1 MKQKSIFI
9 VSSIVVFAVLTWYS
23 TTIKAQ
29 PIRDELAGH
38 WSFDKKDTDAKITK
52 DALGEHNGEIKGTP
66 QIVEGKIGEA
76 LSFNGQDEYVV
87 MGAITEGQDLSY
99 AMWIKVDM
107 IPKNTQVIIWDDD
120 PNGGG
125 DSWLE
130 LMSDGTIQTQRGGDG
145 FGVFRSKTLVK
156 PQEWTHIAFVA
167 NEKKDKKILYINGM
181 SDAEASGK
189 ITTRTNRSHIVVA
202 VGHDRNSF
210 IKPNY
215 FEGVIDDVTIYNRA
229 LSSYEVIAVMNGVL
243 TSSIAVIIQQ
253 IPAQT
258 LGESFPLKVKAVT
271 PTRLHDFTFTFIFD
285 PQILKA
291 TSVDYGSLLNHEG
304 ADPTTCSTPIVDKTD
319 TSERVA
325 SGTYFYRLKTEGYV
339 STQKMVILQ

>member
-38 WSFDKKDTDAKITK
+38 WSFDKKDTDARITK

-156 PQEWTHIAFVA
+156 PREWTHIAFVA

-181 SDAEASGK
+181 SDISMGCPMQKQVERLQLVQ
-189 ITTRTNRSHIVVA
+189 I
-202 VGHDRNSF
+202 
-210 IKPNY
+210 
-215 FEGVIDDVTIYNRA
+215 EVT
-229 LSSYEVIAVMNGVL
+229 
-243 TSSIAVIIQQ
+243 
-253 IPAQT
+253 
-258 LGESFPLKVKAVT
+258 
-271 PTRLHDFTFTFIFD
+271 
-285 PQILKA
+285 
-291 TSVDYGSLLNHEG
+291 
-304 ADPTTCSTPIVDKTD
+304 
-319 TSERVA
+319 
-325 SGTYFYRLKTEGYV
+325 
-339 STQKMVILQ
+339 